1 LRAVGGPYLLRRI
14 LVVLG
19 VIVLAAGIAVGG
31 YFGGK
36 ALFGNDQNEQPAA
49 PAPRI
54 VLRKAKPRAAS
65 DLGFPAFATKN
76 TTRVG
81 GTDEIDDAA
90 GVALASYPSTGGVPG
105 PAAVTLVPVASWQDG
120 VAAASLVAAPVGA
133 PELIGAPDAVPPITA
148 QALETLS
155 PAGSGATGGAQI
167 FALGSV
173 LSPNG
178 AKTKKVLGSDP
189 ATVAAAIARLRA
201 KLAGGPPEHIV
212 VTSSTDAPFAMPAA
226 AWAARSGDPVL
237 FAGQGPPPLATLRAL
252 HHFAGVPVYVLG
264 PPTAVSDRAFAL
276 IKKVAPSAKRVGG
289 DDPVANAV
297 DFARY
302 VDGTF
307 GWNINDPGHG
317 FVVANAARPLD
328 AGAAAALSAAGTFG
342 PMLLTSSATTLPPGL
357 RSYLLDLKPGY
368 ENDPTRAVYNHVWV
382 IGDANTISVA
392 LQAQLDDLAQAVKI
406 GSASS
411 STSKTPPPSKTEPN
425 PKAVN
430 KSQKPAAKQ
439 APNSK

>member
-1 LRAVGGPYLLRRI
+1 MRGPYVLRRT
-14 LVVLG
+14 LVVLAALL
-19 VIVLAAGIAVGG
+19 VAAGIAVGG
-31 YFGGK
+31 YLGGK
-36 ALFGNDQNEQPAA
+36 ALFSSDENEQPAA

-54 VLRKAKPRAAS
+54 VLRKAKPKSAS
-65 DLGFPAFATKN
+65 DLGFPAFATQN

-105 PAAVTLVPVASWQDG
+105 PAAVALVPAASWQDG
-120 VAAASLVAAPVGA
+120 VAAASLVAQPVGA
-133 PELIGAPDAVPPITA
+133 PELIGAPDAVPSITA
-148 QALETLS
+148 QALGTLS
-155 PAGSGATGGAQI
+155 PAGSAATGGAQI
-167 FALGSV
+167 FAIGSV
-173 LSPNG
+173 LSPDG
-178 AKTKKVLGSDP
+178 AKTKKVPGSDP

-201 KLAGGPPEHIV
+201 KLTGGPPEHIV
-212 VTSSTDAPFAMPAA
+212 VTSSTAAPYAMPAA

-252 HHFAGVPVYVLG
+252 HHFAGTPVYVLG
-264 PPTAVSDRAFAL
+264 PPSAVSDQAFSL
-276 IKKVAPSAKRVGG
+276 IKKVAPGAKRVGG
-289 DDPVANAV
+289 DDPVANSI

-307 GWNINDPGHG
+307 GWNVNDPGHG
-317 FVVANAARPLD
+317 FVVANVARPLD

-342 PMLLTSSATTLPPGL
+342 PMVLTSSATTLPPAL
-357 RSYLLDLKPGY
+357 RGYLLDVKPGY

-392 LQAQLDDLAQAVKI
+392 AQAQLDDLAQAVKI

-411 STSKTPPPSKTEPN
+411 STSQTPPPSKTEPN

-430 KSQKPAAKQ
+430 KSQQPATKQ
-439 APNSK
+439 SPNSK